1 MPSDPAA
8 GAGSARTRC
17 VTSDLTAAFS
27 LVTLNRPEKRNALS
41 REMLRELI
49 NALTEADRRTDGAVI
64 VLTGA
69 GSAFCSGDD
78 LAEAARSDAET
89 FDESI
94 ALLQHATR
102 ILVESNNPSVAA
114 LNGPAIGGGFELALA
129 CDVRIAAETAV
140 FACPEVAW
148 GLVCTNGAS
157 VLLPEYI
164 GLGRA
169 RDMLLT
175 GRQYGAE
182 WALAVGLVTE
192 VVPPDQLLDRSTA
205 LAIDLA
211 ERAGAVR
218 LTRQL
223 LRDGGGDGVLRALDR
238 ESAAVAAARRS
249 SAASTSL
256 LAFAD
261 DHVWTGMNR

>member
-1 MPSDPAA
+1 VSL
-8 GAGSARTRC
+8 
-17 VTSDLTAAFS
+17 DLTEAFS

-41 REMLRELI
+41 RGMLRELVD
-49 NALTEADRRTDGAVI
+49 ALTEAARRPDGAVI

-78 LAEAARSDAET
+78 LAEAARTDAEA

-94 ALLQHATR
+94 ALLQQATR
-102 ILVESNNPSVAA
+102 VLLESRSPSVAA
-114 LNGPAIGGGFELALA
+114 LNGPAIGGGLELALA

-140 FACPEVAW
+140 FACPEVEW

-175 GRQYGAE
+175 VLQCRVGTRRRPGHRGR
-182 WALAVGLVTE
+182 
-192 VVPPDQLLDRSTA
+192 
-205 LAIDLA
+205 
-211 ERAGAVR
+211 
-218 LTRQL
+218 
-223 LRDGGGDGVLRALDR
+223 
-238 ESAAVAAARRS
+238 AA
-249 SAASTSL
+249 
-256 LAFAD
+256 
-261 DHVWTGMNR
+261 

>member
-1 MPSDPAA
+1 VSL
-8 GAGSARTRC
+8 
-17 VTSDLTAAFS
+17 DLTEAFS

-41 REMLRELI
+41 REMLRELVDV
-49 NALTEADRRTDGAVI
+49 LTEAVRRSDGAVI

-78 LAEAARSDAET
+78 LAEAARTDAEA

-94 ALLQHATR
+94 ALLQQATR
-102 ILVESNNPSVAA
+102 VLLESRSPSVAA
-114 LNGPAIGGGFELALA
+114 LNGPAIGGGLELALA
-129 CDVRIAAETAV
+129 CDVRVAAETAV
-140 FACPEVAW
+140 FACPEVEW

-175 GRQYGAE
+175 GRSYSAA
-182 WALAVGLVTE
+182 WALAAGLVTE
-192 VVPPDQLLDRSTA
+192 VVPPGRVLDRATA
-205 LAIDLA
+205 LAAELT
-211 ERAGAVR
+211 ERAGAVQ
-218 LTRQL
+218 LTREL
-223 LRDGGGDGVLRALDR
+223 LQDGRGDGVLRALER

-249 SAASTSL
+249 PAAAMSL

-261 DHVWTGMNR
+261 GRKRSTR